1 MTRYKKGEKAM
12 QELNKT
18 EGLIKTHRRQ
28 RVTVTLHPQ
37 TVLDLEALSEKY
49 KVPWGRLI
57 DRFVA
62 SASQAVKAGKQYCIF
77 GGQCPIGKSDIPEV
91 L

>member
-12 QELNKT
+12 QEQNKT
-18 EGLIKTHRRQ
+18 DGLIRTHRRQ

-37 TVLDLEALSEKY
+37 TVLDLEFLSDKY

-57 DRFVA
+57 DKFVA
-62 SASQAVKAGKQYCIF
+62 TASLGVKAGKQYCIF

-91 L
+91 I